1 MVADRTTTPKPRSTL
16 FVGLTLLV
24 LLVFVAWKLSTT
36 LLLVFAGVLLSI
48 LFSRMANRVSKITRW
63 SRTWS
68 LMAVLAAIVAILVAL
83 AMWIGPQTVEQFA
96 EMSVT
101 LPQAVQTMLDAL
113 RQTQVGGY
121 VMDRVAEIPKQ
132 TTTQALDLV
141 RGGVTNTFGMLID
154 IFVVLSV
161 SIFLALDPD
170 LYRRGLLHLVPC
182 PRRAHVGEVLDAL
195 SDGLWRWILATAL
208 SSLMVGI
215 IAGVGLALLGVPLAA
230 ALGVIAGLTNII
242 PNFGPLIAGGIAAVI
257 AFSVSPTIAIATIVL
272 FVVINQVEGDV
283 VLPLL
288 LKRATN
294 TPPAMTL
301 LAVVIGGLLF
311 GVLGM
316 LLASP
321 LLYVAMTLVM
331 KLYVE
336 DRLGD
341 RASPVKATT

>member
-101 LPQAVQTMLDAL
+101 LPQAVQTMLDAI
-113 RQTQVGGY
+113 RQTQVGGF
-121 VMDRVAEIPKQ
+121 VIERLGTVPTQ
-132 TTTQALDLV
+132 PTTQAMTLV
-141 RGGVTNTFGMLID
+141 RNGLSGTLGIVVDLFVMLSI
-154 IFVVLSV
+154 SV
-161 SIFLALDPD
+161 FLALDPG
-170 LYRRGLLHLVPC
+170 LYRRGLMHLVPL
-182 PRRAHVGEVLDAL
+182 PRRDRVDELLDTL
-195 SDGLWRWILATAL
+195 SDGLWRWILATGL
-208 SSLMVGI
+208 SSLIVGI
-215 IAGVGLALLGVPLAA
+215 VAGVGMALLGVPLAA

-242 PNFGPLIAGGIAAVI
+242 PNFGPLIAGGIAAII
-257 AFSVSPTIAIATIVL
+257 AFSVSPAIAIATIVL
-272 FVVINQVEGDV
+272 FVVLNQIEGDV

-341 RASPVKATT
+341 RSSASEATA